1 MRIRKKMRPLAA
13 MRTPEEIRKDF
24 QEVMNLYDIGK
35 LSLSEYCRRAARLSR
50 EADDYMKAY
59 QREKGENP

>member
-1 MRIRKKMRPLAA
+1 MRTMKKVRPLAA

-24 QEVMNLYDIGK
+24 HEVMNLYDSGQ
-35 LSLSEYCRRAARLSR
+35 LSLSEYCRRASRLSR

-59 QREKGENP
+59 QREKGVRP